1 MGRPPVLFPSI
12 QETGM
17 TDKQE
22 RKPPNRKPE
31 TTQERDE
38 RIDSYNRLKRQL
50 QDPHRWGFNHD
61 GTLRFPTE

>member
-12 QETGM
+12 QEAGM
-17 TDKQE
+17 EDKQE
-22 RKPPNRKPE
+22 RKPE

-50 QDPHRWGFNHD
+50 RDPHQGGFNPD
-61 GTLRFPTE
+61 GTLRFPPD